1 MLIADDGI
9 VSGPDDPDRQNA
21 QMANMFASGG
31 GMSADAMAG
40 VASSAKGLVS
50 AAKSGGFKLT
60 EAGVK
65 PMRDAID
72 SMMDRL
78 DSRLTGVHRLTQKP
92 KLGASDFAGRVA
104 THDVV
109 GAESARL
116 ALMRL
121 RAVLQDCDE
130 ALARAAGVY
139 KENEETNASTFKGD
153 SGSYDGGGSFKPSGG
168 TYTGGGSF
176 RAV

>member
-65 PMRDAID
+65 PMRDAIVD
-72 SMMDRL
+72 MLGKLDDRIEK
-78 DSRLTGVHRLTQKP
+78 SRLLVQEPKMGSAPYARQVAQQDVKGGVSAQRSLELF
-92 KLGASDFAGRVA
+92 KL
-104 THDVV
+104 
-109 GAESARL
+109 
-116 ALMRL
+116 
-121 RAVLQDCDE
+121 VLIDCDE

-139 KENEETNASTFKGD
+139 RENEEVNASAFKGQ
-153 SGSYDGGGSFKPSGG
+153 SYDGGGSFEPSGG

-176 RAV
+176 KAD